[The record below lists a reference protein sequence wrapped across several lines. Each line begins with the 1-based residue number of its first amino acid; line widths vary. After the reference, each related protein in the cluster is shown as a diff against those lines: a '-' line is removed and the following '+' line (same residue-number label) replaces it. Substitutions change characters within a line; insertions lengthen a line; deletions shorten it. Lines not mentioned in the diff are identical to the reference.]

1 MLFVSPTV
9 EVGALY
15 DRPVSFEPG
24 PHQRVAADHLQVCNV
39 LWPEKFVVLQL
50 ARNEDAILLDRLA
63 RPRIL
68 IRELSD
74 FPSGR
79 IGVDIA
85 RLDPLVS
92 GPAGVACCPKPAG
105 YTLARAQRCHQPQN
119 RRGARERAQLLDIHP
134 RVAVPLVSVRVRV
147 ALEISKA
154 KSSSV
159 RPAPHLVLIVVSR
172 PDRHIDL
179 PASLDRLEE
188 LHPLATDHQP
198 DSVLSVKI
206 SMGGPFAEHP
216 VRLAAAAGA
225 AEENL
230 EHRAR
235 QQGRLRPRLR
245 LPPDRVLSGGFL
257 AIRHQCFS
265 FAPGAYSAC
274 HSSRVAETAG
284 ARMTVGRAISPECS
298 TDERREWQK
307 GAAALAISS
316 RRPTG
321 WLGSRM
327 IRSMY
332 ASGSSPVAAASCR
345 TCSFA
350 RLAAPLGRP
359 APGRFPPC
367 PFIVL
372 SRGRPKT
379 AGRTFGIRF
388 ICTTIRYSSP
398 SAAQYRFRY
407 REGWLHLE
415 SRAAQIRAQL

>member
-1 MLFVSPTV
+1 MGRHLEGLHHMSPTV

-15 DRPVSFEPG
+15 DGPVALEPR

-39 LWPEKFVVLQL
+39 LLSEKFVVLQL
-50 ARNEDAILLDRLA
+50 ARNEDAIPLDRLA

-74 FPSGR
+74 FPAGR
-79 IGVDIA
+79 IGVDVA
-85 RLDPLVS
+85 RFDPLVS
-92 GPAGVACCPKPAG
+92 GPAGISCCPKPAA

-134 RVAVPLVSVRVRV
+134 RVAVPLVSVRV
-147 ALEISKA
+147 AFEIGKA

-159 RPAPHLVLIVVSR
+159 RPAPHLILIGVSR
-172 PDRHIDL
+172 PERPIDFS
-179 PASLDRLEE
+179 AALDRLEE

-225 AEENL
+225 AEKNL

-235 QQGRLRPRLR
+235 QQGHLWALLR
-245 LPPDRVLSGGFL
+245 LPPDRVRSVGVL
-257 AIRHQCFS
+257 AIRDHCFS
-265 FAPGAYSAC
+265 FVPGTYSAC

-284 ARMTVGRAISPECS
+284 ARMTVGREISPECS
-298 TDERREWQK
+298 TDERREWQN

-359 APGRFPPC
+359 APRHFPPC
-367 PFIVL
+367 PLIGL
-372 SRGRPKT
+372 SR
-379 AGRTFGIRF
+379 
-388 ICTTIRYSSP
+388 S
-398 SAAQYRFRY
+398 
-407 REGWLHLE
+407 
-415 SRAAQIRAQL
+415 

>member
-1 MLFVSPTV
+1 MGGHLEGLHHMLFVSPTV
-9 EVGALY
+9 EVGTLY

-24 PHQRVAADHLQVCNV
+24 SHQRVVADHLEVCNV
-39 LWPEKFVVLQL
+39 LWLEKFVVSQL

-63 RPRIL
+63 RPRVL
-68 IRELSD
+68 KREFSD

-79 IGVDIA
+79 VGVDVA

-119 RRGARERAQLLDIHP
+119 RRGARERAQLLDIHS
-134 RVAVPLVSVRVRV
+134 RVAVPLVSVCVGV
-147 ALEISKA
+147 AFEISKA
-154 KSSSV
+154 KSPSI
-159 RPAPHLVLIVVSR
+159 RQAPHLVLIVVSR
-172 PDRHIDL
+172 PDRPIEL
-179 PASLDRLEE
+179 SASLDRLEE
-188 LHPLATDHQP
+188 LYPLATDHQP
-198 DSVLSVKI
+198 DRVLSVQI

-245 LPPDRVLSGGFL
+245 LPSDRVRSGGG
-257 AIRHQCFS
+257 IRHQCWS
-265 FAPGAYSAC
+265 LAPGAYSAC

-298 TDERREWQK
+298 TDDRREWQK

-316 RRPTG
+316 RRLIG

-327 IRSMY
+327 IRSM
-332 ASGSSPVAAASCR
+332 
-345 TCSFA
+345 
-350 RLAAPLGRP
+350 
-359 APGRFPPC
+359 
-367 PFIVL
+367 
-372 SRGRPKT
+372 
-379 AGRTFGIRF
+379 
-388 ICTTIRYSSP
+388 
-398 SAAQYRFRY
+398 
-407 REGWLHLE
+407 
-415 SRAAQIRAQL
+415 

>member
-1 MLFVSPTV
+1 MGRYLEWVHYVQIVAPTV
-9 EVGALY
+9 EVGALN
-15 DRPVSFEPG
+15 DGPVAFEPC

-39 LWPEKFVVLQL
+39 LLSEKFVVLQL
-50 ARNEDAILLDRLA
+50 ARNEDAIPLDRLA

-74 FPSGR
+74 FPAGR
-79 IGVDIA
+79 IGVDIT
-85 RLDPLVS
+85 RFDPVVS

-105 YTLARAQRCHQPQN
+105 YALARAQRCHQPQN

-134 RVAVPLVSVRVRV
+134 RVAVPLVSIRVRV
-147 ALEISKA
+147 AFEISKA

-172 PDRHIDL
+172 SEPPIDF

-188 LHPLATDHQP
+188 LHPLATHHQP

-245 LPPDRVLSGGFL
+245 LPPDRVRGGGCL

-265 FAPGAYSAC
+265 FAPGAYSAR
-274 HSSRVAETAG
+274 HSLMVAETAG
-284 ARMTVGRAISPECS
+284 ARMTVGREISPECS
-298 TDERREWQK
+298 TDERREWQN

-345 TCSFA
+345 TCSLA

-367 PFIVL
+367 PFIVR
-372 SRGRPKT
+372 SRLIENRGPRVPYPVHLYHNT
-379 AGRTFGIRF
+379 VQHQRF
-388 ICTTIRYSSP
+388 
-398 SAAQYRFRY
+398 SAAWSISLIER
-407 REGWLHLE
+407 
-415 SRAAQIRAQL
+415 SC